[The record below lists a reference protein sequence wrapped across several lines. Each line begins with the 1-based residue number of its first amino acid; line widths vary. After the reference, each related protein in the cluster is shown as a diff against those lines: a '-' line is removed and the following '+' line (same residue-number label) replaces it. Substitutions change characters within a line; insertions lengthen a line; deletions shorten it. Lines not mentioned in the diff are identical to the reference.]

1 MDTLNK
7 QIVWQKDLNTTY
19 HDSKDKNVIMVG
31 RRLLQIILLL
41 LRQLWSYAVIKEV
54 KSCNHQSRHNGC
66 KYICRRDRN
75 QILTLNIS
83 ESIQNYIIFRAVSL
97 KFAPQRSLT
106 FFASKNR
113 KQLTYYLHY
122 GPVSQWT
129 WLPGKWRQQP
139 PGDSWRHLAWQGI
152 WQCCPHNYHKWDT
165 IISYEA
171 SKTSCKWQIKLYD

>member
-1 MDTLNK
+1 MTERLK
-7 QIVWQKDLNTTY
+7 CHVPWLQGQKCHNGRQKASSNYTPFAAPTVKLHYDQR
-19 HDSKDKNVIMVG
+19 SKV
-31 RRLLQIILLL
+31 LQPLEQAQWLQIYMPEG
-41 LRQLWSYAVIKEV
+41 Q
-54 KSCNHQSRHNGC
+54 KS
-66 KYICRRDRN
+66 
-75 QILTLNIS
+75 ILTLNIS

-171 SKTSCKWQIKLYD
+171 SKTSCKWQIKVYD